1 MYFGNALHL
10 TNTKQK
16 QVKEAKVETLE
27 VLQKM
32 KAICK
37 QNERC
42 SGCPLVTTC
51 GMGLPF
57 SEWANSQI
65 KVAAKAIDKFK

>member
-1 MYFGNALHL
+1 M
-10 TNTKQK
+10 
-16 QVKEAKVETLE
+16 ETIE